1 MSRRAELTVATSPAP
16 RTSDLRKQGKRAIDR
31 LSGVSLR
38 LAIDFLAYMQERH
51 SDAGG
56 TGGAASDATDSL
68 AASKELLDIPG
79 FADSMARGVK
89 DARDG
94 RVKSWRKVRRDV

>member
-1 MSRRAELTVATSPAP
+1 MSRRAELTVATSPAV
-16 RTSDLRKQGKRAIDR
+16 RTADLRKRAKRSIDK
-31 LSGVSLR
+31 LSGGSLR
-38 LAIDFLAYMQERH
+38 LAMDFLAYMQERH

-56 TGGAASDATDSL
+56 TRGAASDASDSL

-79 FADSMARGVK
+79 FTDSMARGVK